1 MNKNRSIF
9 FVAFIVISQLALSD
23 VYIPDSDYNKA
34 KAYIGISGQDRID
47 SRVNSAYQ
55 SILKDEVENKP
66 LDVSLPQVSKYVRI
80 HGALKS
86 NDDDFPT
93 TPDAELALRAKVPI
107 RFAKQFP
114 EAAES
119 MARYRQQARTRL
131 SEATKNEIDRNPEA
145 TRMLRDDFEN
155 LDKFYRML
163 NYREHVEGNPNDS
176 FLDKVGIAWNC
187 GGAKND
193 IGNLASPIR
202 EELSN
207 GRHISDDLKN
217 ELDELIFIAAAG
229 TRNGAFLSRM
239 FVSLSGSLK
248 PIIDLSVNSI
258 SSGIA
263 GSGFLA
269 GFATSIYDQMYV
281 LAAYDYSNI
290 KVDEQPIAPS
300 IVNQAATMEA
310 IILTGLELHSF
321 KAPSGMLG
329 QSGDIVRQIIV
340 SSLNTHGGKL
350 ILSEM
355 GKKTL
360 TVTNGIVKI
369 TYGESSTEE
378 VQEIVLDTFRE
389 ISEKYWDN
397 HPNLRIRYL
406 LLM

>member
-1 MNKNRSIF
+1 MG
-9 FVAFIVISQLALSD
+9 FI
-23 VYIPDSDYNKA
+23 
-34 KAYIGISGQDRID
+34 
-47 SRVNSAYQ
+47 
-55 SILKDEVENKP
+55 E
-66 LDVSLPQVSKYVRI
+66 
-80 HGALKS
+80 
-86 NDDDFPT
+86 
-93 TPDAELALRAKVPI
+93 
-107 RFAKQFP
+107 
-114 EAAES
+114 
-119 MARYRQQARTRL
+119 
-131 SEATKNEIDRNPEA
+131 
-145 TRMLRDDFEN
+145 
-155 LDKFYRML
+155 
-163 NYREHVEGNPNDS
+163 
-176 FLDKVGIAWNC
+176 
-187 GGAKND
+187 
-193 IGNLASPIR
+193 
-202 EELSN
+202 
-207 GRHISDDLKN
+207 
-217 ELDELIFIAAAG
+217 
-229 TRNGAFLSRM
+229 
-239 FVSLSGSLK
+239 
-248 PIIDLSVNSI
+248 
-258 SSGIA
+258 

-310 IILTGLELHSF
+310 LILTGLELHSF